1 MIYALQ
7 IIGEYERGSLA
18 SRRNIQPGKTQRPQ
32 KPQNCKKK
40 TSEISVQE
48 KCLSCAHLCNGKEG
62 DLHVRMEREVQGGV
76 GKQFLRK

>member
-1 MIYALQ
+1 MENTETTGATELQ
-7 IIGEYERGSLA
+7 
-18 SRRNIQPGKTQRPQ
+18 
-32 KPQNCKKK
+32 KKK

-48 KCLSCAHLCNGKEG
+48 KCLPCAHLCNGKEG

>member
-1 MIYALQ
+1 MENTETTEATELQ
-7 IIGEYERGSLA
+7 
-18 SRRNIQPGKTQRPQ
+18 
-32 KPQNCKKK
+32 KK